1 MDNNYYINKF
11 KMKINKMSYEFN
23 RLYQKLQIISSEQIY
38 ISNIF
43 ETYRNKVFEIENM
56 LLKQSIN
63 LWDDDFILRDAIMVT
78 MDLKTE
84 EAKNILSD
92 AADRLSKMPTI
103 AIADRNLNKLPMMVI
118 KPKINKFN
126 KINESISNYN
136 IMNNLK
142 ETLLT
147 YYNDIPIEIYR
158 PGDFNKS
165 YIKMKKCIEQIGLD
179 ISLKEQEQDILNLIS
194 NKEKQC
200 LEYHNNNN
208 NKQDAPTTIDFLEIK
223 DNIQDTKLTLESIK
237 KYNNYNEISE
247 NVENSHKSR

>member
-11 KMKINKMSYEFN
+11 KIKINKISYEFN
-23 RLYQKLQIISSEQIY
+23 RLYQKMQIINSEQIS
-38 ISNIF
+38 ISSIF
-43 ETYRNKVFEIENM
+43 ETYRDKIFEIENM
-56 LLKQSIN
+56 LSKQPIN
-63 LWDDDFILRDAIMVT
+63 FWDDDFILRDAIMVT
-78 MDLKTE
+78 MDLKTK
-84 EAKNILSD
+84 EAINTLSD

-147 YYNDIPIEIYR
+147 YYNNIPIEIYR

-179 ISLKEQEQDILNLIS
+179 SFLKEQEQEILNLIS

-200 LEYHNNNN
+200 LEYHNN
-208 NKQDAPTTIDFLEIK
+208 KQDTPTTIDFSEIN
-223 DNIQDTKLTLESIK
+223 DNIQNTKLTLESIK